1 MRDGHRRSFFRRF
14 VSILACVVVFCTT
27 YALLLPAITLEKTAA
42 CGIEEHQHDDSCYEN
57 KLTCGLKETEGHSHT
72 EDCYDI
78 HSQIICKIEEHAHT
92 GACFD
97 KNGNLTCALEEHTHD
112 SGCFRED
119 RVLSCKKEEAEP
131 HHHSDAC
138 YEKVLTC
145 LKDIHT
151 HSAACYPVKGEAEVS
166 VSEEADVY
174 STEEAESP
182 VLDDNDIPPLF
193 QQMLTDATSLYT
205 LSGDKPSEDM
215 LSGNEEEDEE
225 AVWTRVD
232 ENDIAEVHA
241 TDIVRLYYA
250 YTIPEGTLDAS
261 NSEFRLSLPP
271 NVYLTDEQIETNNAM
286 NDGRGAQALEGTRTP
301 DEAPTDPEGVSAWVT
316 FENVYEDIDDD
327 TYEDIEAKSPSL
339 LEQDVVLTF
348 DEYSIEKNRKTYD
361 NDGALISDGEKIN
374 GFFSIDVTADQIQF
388 DQNDENLEA
397 QITLVE
403 KDSELDIEPICR
415 TLRLVE
421 EDATEEEV
429 SEEEVL
435 EEKEL
440 EAEEA
445 EGEKT
450 EEETISEAGNNPEE
464 AAEKETESGPEE
476 EKEEEKEE
484 KTGKD
489 LEDITEAEAESNSE
503 EEMEA
508 EAGSNSEGE
517 LEEAEAESI
526 SKEKLEEAEE
536 KSEETSE
543 TDILVFKG
551 PDYTVTAT
559 YTEDAGIP
567 AGASLV
573 VQEITEETEGFDY
586 EDYCAQAEE
595 AIAQKTAE
603 STSWIRLFD
612 ISIVTQYGEKLDPQ
626 DAVSVQITYRE
637 TPAQRE
643 TDRLRTVHFAGKEET
658 PQVIG
663 DTSQPIAEPLDQV
676 NFKTNSFSV
685 FAIVGTTIEKTVLAS
700 DGHNYKVSVS
710 YGIEAD
716 IPDDVKLEVEEILPG
731 NKKGLEDGIDS
742 SSFYDEYIAKT
753 ENALGWE
760 AGSASYARVFDISIV
775 KGEEKVQPAEGTKVD
790 VRIELADAKEQHKLN
805 VVHFADDRDEGDVV
819 ANSTENEQKGA
830 VVEFP
835 AEGFSV
841 YVIADHEGG
850 DIITPR
856 VEFHFLDSDY
866 TEVSEGTGYT
876 YSAEPYSFVN
886 KAGEYQTTQILKDGE
901 GLEQIT
907 NPRNKTDPDRYFYG
921 WYVVDSNSNPDES
934 PVVYTWTED
943 PVRIIE
949 ETPISIS
956 IDGTMVTWTL
966 GEASGSGIVDE
977 DGCIHVYLAPI
988 YEDYY
993 FVNFHIGPKE
1003 DLGTEEQPGLAHSLM
1018 TRKLIVLGSDGETN
1032 VRIGNVQAPSPDA
1045 VHKIFAGWE
1054 TVKSEGGNLITERIY
1069 PTIDLEGNEISNPE
1083 GEDGYYINVTEE
1095 KDIDLY
1101 PVYAEARWVYF
1112 HTGESGNGATYVG
1125 AKYLLTSDDIQPGE
1139 VNPYYFETLP
1149 VSQRNGYNFDGWYI
1163 DKDGEEN
1170 GTGDRITDENGN
1182 LVDNFVKY
1190 DTDGTTKLYE
1200 IVDGKLYFYKAMTD
1214 LHLYAKWEEVEDSS
1228 FNVIIW
1234 RQKVTDNKNAADE
1247 EKTYDYVDSETIACN
1262 SGLTLQQVINSGKLS
1277 NYIANGVNGKYT
1289 GFTYRTTDM
1298 STETVKGDKT
1308 TVVNVYYDRNLMT
1321 INWRNGNNAQN
1332 VPAYVYT
1339 ETDAN
1344 SGELYGWVNGQ
1355 YVPLT
1360 VSQGSDYHTYT
1371 YSPTYSATAETGNE
1385 TYYGIVDGQYVQLA
1399 AEPQYAYSFGYNR
1412 FDETTSDNGAQYAL
1426 VEGEYV
1432 DLTRVD
1438 DSTYTWTPRYAYTGS
1453 NNADQTMFGVVNG
1466 SYVSLTREQT
1476 RFYVTST
1483 NEAWPGTRYAQ
1494 ATDNTVTQY
1503 GIVGGQ
1509 LVQLTRSGSLI
1520 SGYSWS
1526 YNGQAYTGTR
1536 YKESTANNNT
1546 YAFVN
1551 GQMLGVTRAGSNFY
1565 YYSYN
1570 GEVYSTYRNNT
1581 TYGGTRYTRSNYSG
1595 PALPEGTVRYK
1606 MNGSAYTAA
1615 TDNEGTQYYYDGTG
1629 YVELVRNG
1637 NTSFYW
1643 QYLNDGN
1650 NVMLSDSD
1658 TRYVYSNNS
1667 SDYTR
1672 QRLTRSGSNWWNY
1685 TYTATDAETEDL
1697 YGIDDRGGHVPLGRS
1712 QTVAG
1717 YKYYYN
1723 GEEYTKTRYIKN
1735 DTLTAYTGTRYLD
1748 AGGTAPV
1755 TEHGSGQYGKDANG
1769 VFVELDYSSGPT
1781 YFWTYTDEEGVSH
1794 TYTGKRYTRTTQNIS
1809 SFTGLYG
1816 QKLEQ
1821 NGYTWPSSYT
1831 WYSGTNSSGSRLT
1844 FLDAFLFEGLSGV
1857 SSNNTVLTLYRGN
1870 TQSGGSVNFYKQN
1883 LDGSWPSESVNS
1895 VQTSG
1900 GNFSI
1905 TDKYAGFT
1913 AYQYKTGNYSE
1924 TGWITLGTPSGGS
1937 YASVSSANS
1946 LRIRFRRNSYTLTF
1960 DTNYP
1965 YDTVIYFDSE
1975 QWTPGDYSGDIEGT
1989 RDKNLL
1995 YEASLAEYGSTGSDY
2010 WVPKAPDH
2018 YIFDGWYE
2026 DATCTVPFNFNST
2039 MPAANKVVYAKW
2051 TPETFRVHINPNG
2064 AEIDHI
2070 NHNGTPTFRADL
2082 NYYYDDKATYIN
2094 ADYGTSV
2101 VEYTLDR
2108 EYVPI
2113 SDAVAQTMDP
2123 NAVYY
2128 YIYSP
2133 YYENTG
2139 RGLPADLRN
2148 ALYVTENE
2156 LDSYYQ
2162 YYVDLITA
2170 LKASNPE
2177 RYNEVTILGPA
2188 AWRNDYV
2195 STQKYRKKY
2204 ANERYEFLGW
2214 FKDDETMPY
2223 NFSDPV
2229 EESFTLTA
2237 HWRLDGGYSVMYTPE
2252 FIMPD
2257 GTLINGNIESLQDPQ
2272 GDAAYADQATTT
2284 ILHQPTALTA
2294 NGAPVEDDSYIFR
2307 GWRLVS
2313 IGGTPENPIY
2323 VPLEENKYYQ
2333 EGDVFTIEAKNA
2345 NPSGII
2351 YLQAVYEEKD
2361 SSYRRPEIANL
2372 ILDAN
2377 SGFITTD
2384 GETELGANQNLDRIG
2399 DVGTVALDAAEDQI
2413 IFGDLQ
2419 SNIAV
2424 HVDDYAVDPNY
2435 FKHPNGYFLLGF
2447 DDEPDEKDYVA
2458 TYAADSIISVSRT
2471 DEETIYAVWEPMVY
2485 INFVNNTEVD
2495 DVTFGISSEDSNALY
2510 VVNLA
2515 SGTHER
2521 VSLTDL
2527 GNITVK
2533 KGETIRLA
2541 VPYGAE
2547 KNITISGTNTLGA
2560 GQVLYVDSTITGDFS
2575 DQGRFTDPSQ
2585 VMADN
2590 GQVFAISDRMVVDS
2604 TGITVTFTADQHDR
2618 TLILDDNYEGGNT
2631 QEIYFSNSE
2640 IASATTTLPSTSTRF
2655 GYELKGWAVSKE
2667 RADSGIKDYDPGFV
2681 LGGLDSFFGDELIKT
2696 LYAVW
2701 EAKSEASTVYIYKTV
2716 PKPGSQSQQFQ
2727 YNVAVSGTHT
2737 RTGYTQKGNVS
2748 ASGTFILK
2756 SGEYAKLYTEAFLG
2770 SSDLEAYLRI
2780 TITVYDTKGNVDGNK
2795 VITASTSYGSGNR
2808 RQGSFNSTEN
2818 ISVQEEA
2825 ALNYDPSVEIAATTV
2840 DTLNKTIHAEGNDK
2854 VTWEDTFAG
2863 GTVIYTNN
2871 RQPSD
2876 ITVKKNLVGNIA
2888 AGAFSYSASYTLDDV
2903 TTDLGTFT
2911 VSSTSET
2918 GYILEKIPVGAV
2930 LTITEAEDNSYEV
2943 STAFENGSTDT
2954 DNASNIVS
2962 FNVPNGGET
2971 VTYTNTLKSYPVKIV
2986 KVNQDGEADLEH
2998 GNGVEARFD
3007 MSQDGSNIVSGKYT
3021 TPTDNV
3027 IYDSAHDGNL
3037 YVGTYTL
3044 TETWT
3049 QPGYLGLNAPVTLTL
3064 RGDGTLTSDTS
3075 EAVVTGNE
3083 TEGFVVSVINR
3094 ATKNVTVRKI
3104 LKDPLVSQRTFKFTA
3119 SYTIGN
3125 VTEAFPDFSILSSN
3139 DLSGT
3144 HILTVPV
3151 GATLDVTED
3160 STGLTDVYTT
3170 QVAVE
3175 GENSTTS
3182 NTITINNVQNTAELT
3197 FTNTRK
3203 TAQITVVKQMSDE
3216 TDELSF
3222 PFTAILKNGATP
3234 IEQYLVY
3241 TVTEGGNEIEHKT
3254 DHSGQ
3259 VPFELSHGQ
3268 SQVLTV
3274 PAGAVLVLSET
3285 TNDYIA
3291 DITSTTGASD
3301 ADSEDNSFTLTVS
3314 GDDRIT
3320 FLNQPKGASVLLRK
3334 IGYDN
3339 RDESSWNL
3347 QGATFKIYTD
3357 SDKSNGSLVTL
3368 DGRSEFT
3375 SDEDGLLYE
3384 GIIPAGTYYLDETN
3398 VPAGYNNPPGMY
3410 VLTVSNGIVTL
3421 NSTVTIGTPD
3431 LNHWI
3436 TSETDPVTG
3445 KTTYIVSIRNTT
3457 GVVLPSTG
3465 GLGTDLIYLL
3475 GIILTSL
3482 AGLGLVMR
3490 KRRRAI

>member
-1 MRDGHRRSFFRRF
+1 MKKRIRRYLRDGHRRSFFRRF

-57 KLTCGLKETEGHSHT
+57 KLTCGLKETEGHSHS

-92 GACFD
+92 GDCFD

-119 RVLSCKKEEAEP
+119 RVLSYKKEEAEP

-145 LKDIHT
+145 GVGVHT
-151 HSAACYPVKGEAEVS
+151 HSASCYSAQGEAEVS
-166 VSEEADVY
+166 MLEEADIY
-174 STEEAESP
+174 STGEAESP
-182 VLDDNDIPPLF
+182 ALEEDIPALEEAEFPEPEKAAASLHF

-205 LSGDKPSEDM
+205 LSGGTFAGERLVGNTSPEDTSSEDTPPGET
-215 LSGNEEEDEE
+215 LSGDTTTGNELPEEGEETETDE
-225 AVWTRVD
+225 AVWIRVN
-232 ENDIAEVHA
+232 ENDTAEVHA
-241 TDIVRLYYA
+241 ADTVRLYYA
-250 YTIPEGTLDAS
+250 YTIPAGTLDAS
-261 NSEFRLSLPP
+261 NAEFRFPLPS

-286 NDGRGAQALEGTRTP
+286 NDGRGTQALEGTRTP
-301 DEAPTDPEGVSAWVT
+301 DEAPVDPEDVSAWVT
-316 FENVYEDIDDD
+316 FENVYDDIDND
-327 TYEDIEAKSPSL
+327 TYEDIEVKDSIL
-339 LEQDVVLTF
+339 LEQDAVLTF

-361 NDGALISDGEKIN
+361 NDGALISNGEKIS

-403 KDSELDIEPICR
+403 KDYELDIEPIRR

-421 EDATEEEV
+421 EDETEEEI
-429 SEEEVL
+429 
-435 EEKEL
+435 
-440 EAEEA
+440 
-445 EGEKT
+445 
-450 EEETISEAGNNPEE
+450 ISEAGNDQEE
-464 AAEKETESGPEE
+464 AAEKETESDPEE
-476 EKEEEKEE
+476 EIKEE
-484 KTGKD
+484 TGKD
-489 LEDITEAEAESNSE
+489 IGDVTEAEAESDPEEETEEETGKDIGEVTEAEAESDSE
-503 EEMEA
+503 EETQA
-508 EAGSNSEGE
+508 EAGSNSEE
-517 LEEAEAESI
+517 ETEAEAESI
-526 SKEKLEEAEE
+526 SEE
-536 KSEETSE
+536 KIEEVGENPKETSE
-543 TDILVFKG
+543 AGVLIFKG
-551 PDYTVTAT
+551 PDYTVSAT

-573 VQEITEETEGFDY
+573 VQEITKETEGFDY

-595 AIAQKTAE
+595 AIAQETAE

-626 DAVSVQITYRE
+626 DTVSVQITYRE
-637 TPAQRE
+637 APAQGE

-700 DGHNYKVSVS
+700 DGYNYKVSVS

-731 NKKGLEDGIDS
+731 NKKGLEDGIDNP
-742 SSFYDEYIAKT
+742 SFYDEFIAKT
-753 ENALGWE
+753 ENVLGWE

-1069 PTIDLEGNEISNPE
+1069 PTLDLEGNEISNPE

-1095 KDIDLY
+1095 KNIDLY

-1125 AKYLLTSDDIQPGE
+1125 AKYLLTSDDVQPGE
-1139 VNPYYFETLP
+1139 ENPYYFETMP
-1149 VSQRNGYNFDGWYI
+1149 VSQRNGYNFVGWFTE
-1163 DKDGEEN
+1163 KDEDEN
-1170 GTGDRITDENGN
+1170 GVGQRITDAQGKVVPN
-1182 LVDNFVKY
+1182 DFVKY
-1190 DTDGTTKLYE
+1190 DTDGITKLYE
-1200 IVDGKLYFYKAMTD
+1200 IVDGKLYFYKAMAE
-1214 LHLYAKWEEVEDSS
+1214 LHLYAKWEEKPRTSY
-1228 FNVIIW
+1228 NVIVW
-1234 RQKVTDNKNAADE
+1234 RQKVTDNKTASDV
-1247 EKTYDYVDSETIACN
+1247 EKQYDYYTSETILTD
-1262 SGLTLQQVINSGKLS
+1262 SGQTLEQLQGKGDLYTYQ
-1277 NYIANGVNGKYT
+1277 NYNGGEFT
-1289 GFTYRTTDM
+1289 GFHYSRTKM
-1298 STETVKGDKT
+1298 NSNTVASDKT
-1308 TVVNVYYDRNLMT
+1308 TVVNVYYDRNFMT
-1321 INWRNGNNAQN
+1321 INYIGN
-1332 VPAYVYT
+1332 VTGSGTIYVYT
-1339 ETDAN
+1339 PSTGT
-1344 SGELYGWVNGQ
+1344 STTTRYYGLVNGE
-1355 YVPLT
+1355 YVELT
-1360 VSQGSDYHTYT
+1360 RGNNYTTYT
-1371 YSPTYSATAETGNE
+1371 YTTQYTYTQNNNPYYS
-1385 TYYGIVDGQYVQLA
+1385 YPSYDYSDRYGIV
-1399 AEPQYAYSFGYNR
+1399 N
-1412 FDETTSDNGAQYAL
+1412 
-1426 VEGEYV
+1426 GEYIRIYWNNNAWRTENNWNGPV
-1432 DLTRVD
+1432 YDGNRYSRSTGTVYIGERFTR
-1438 DSTYTWTPRYAYTGS
+1438 SGSRPPYTYTSTDSNTG
-1453 NNADQTMFGVVNG
+1453 
-1466 SYVSLTREQT
+1466 
-1476 RFYVTST
+1476 
-1483 NEAWPGTRYAQ
+1483 
-1494 ATDNTVTQY
+1494 TQY
-1503 GIVGGQ
+1503 GIMNGGH
-1509 LVQLTRSGSLI
+1509 VQLNRTSSTEYNWTYTRNGV
-1520 SGYSWS
+1520 S
-1526 YNGQAYTGTR
+1526 Y
-1536 YKESTANNNT
+1536 T
-1546 YAFVN
+1546 YN
-1551 GQMLGVTRAGSNFY
+1551 
-1565 YYSYN
+1565 
-1570 GEVYSTYRNNT
+1570 
-1581 TYGGTRYTRSNYSG
+1581 GTRYTR
-1595 PALPEGTVRYK
+1595 A
-1606 MNGSAYTAA
+1606 
-1615 TDNEGTQYYYDGTG
+1615 
-1629 YVELVRNG
+1629 
-1637 NTSFYW
+1637 
-1643 QYLNDGN
+1643 
-1650 NVMLSDSD
+1650 
-1658 TRYVYSNNS
+1658 
-1667 SDYTR
+1667 
-1672 QRLTRSGSNWWNY
+1672 
-1685 TYTATDAETEDL
+1685 
-1697 YGIDDRGGHVPLGRS
+1697 S
-1712 QTVAG
+1712 QTG
-1717 YKYYYN
+1717 
-1723 GEEYTKTRYIKN
+1723 I
-1735 DTLTAYTGTRYLD
+1735 
-1748 AGGTAPV
+1748 
-1755 TEHGSGQYGKDANG
+1755 QY
-1769 VFVELDYSSGPT
+1769 
-1781 YFWTYTDEEGVSH
+1781 
-1794 TYTGKRYTRTTQNIS
+1794 
-1809 SFTGLYG
+1809 TGLYG
-1816 QKLEQ
+1816 QTLAQ
-1821 NGYTWPSSYT
+1821 NEYTWPAGN
-1831 WYSGTNSSGSRLT
+1831 WFSGSGGTGSRLT
-1844 FLDAFLFEGLSGV
+1844 FLDAFIFDGLTYATDDKSKV
-1857 SSNNTVLTLYRGN
+1857 TLYSGTAN
-1870 TQSGGSVNFYKQN
+1870 TGRTVYFYKQN
-1883 LDGSWPSESVNS
+1883 ADGTWPTEATNRVAVANNS
-1895 VQTSG
+1895 
-1900 GNFSI
+1900 NFTI
-1905 TDKYAGFT
+1905 TDKYNGFT
-1913 AYQYKTGNYSE
+1913 AYAYSMNG
-1924 TGWITLGTPSGGS
+1924 TTYTMLGDP
-1937 YASVSSANS
+1937 NS
-1946 LRIRFRRNSYTLTF
+1946 NGEYGTFSTSNNLHIRFERNTYNLTF
-1960 DTNYP
+1960 DINYP
-1965 YDTVIYFDSE
+1965 NLAGVT
-1975 QWTPGDYSGDIEGT
+1975 YSNGKDEN
-1989 RDKNLL
+1989 RKSFALF
-1995 YEASLAEYGSTGSDY
+1995 EESLIAYGLGGSDY

-2082 NYYYDDKATYIN
+2082 DYYYDDKATYIN

-2113 SDAVAQTMDP
+2113 SDAVAQTLDP
-2123 NAVYY
+2123 SAVYY

-2148 ALYVTENE
+2148 ALYVTESE

-2162 YYVDLITA
+2162 YYVDLITT

-2372 ILDAN
+2372 IIDAN

-2547 KNITISGTNTLGA
+2547 KNITISGTNTLGP
-2560 GQVLYVDSTITGDFS
+2560 GQVLLWDSKVTIDNTTYD
-2575 DQGRFTDPSQ
+2575 T
-2585 VMADN
+2585 ADN
-2590 GQVFAISDRMVVDS
+2590 VTTGYTHSVDENTHSHLLAKGQTDNNEEFLFDESMIVNE
-2604 TGITVTFTADQHDR
+2604 TGVTVTFTAIQHDR
-2618 TLILDDNYEGGNT
+2618 TLVLHDNYRENT
-2631 QEIYFSNSE
+2631 QEIYFADSQMNSD
-2640 IASATTTLPSTSTRF
+2640 AFDLPTPSTRI
-2655 GYELKGWAVSKE
+2655 GYEFVGWDTE
-2667 RADSGIKDYDPGFV
+2667 RLPDNTEEIPDYPVGTDIDNI
-2681 LGGLDSFFGDELIKT
+2681 GGFFGDEQIKT

-2701 EAKSEASTVYIYKTV
+2701 KAKAERGETYIYKLVPEPGDQNRDFVFTV
-2716 PKPGSQSQQFQ
+2716 SISGSYRQDSNNSVVSLTSNNNTSGNQLTENCTLSHGQYLVVTTSKEIGVVNTNGKPWIQAVIQKYDKGEGQSLETKTVRWESP
-2727 YNVAVSGTHT
+2727 NNILGTVT
-2737 RTGYTQKGNVS
+2737 FDNY
-2748 ASGTFILK
+2748 TFI
-2756 SGEYAKLYTEAFLG
+2756 
-2770 SSDLEAYLRI
+2770 
-2780 TITVYDTKGNVDGNK
+2780 NV
-2795 VITASTSYGSGNR
+2795 
-2808 RQGSFNSTEN
+2808 TEN
-2818 ISVQEEA
+2818 DYRTDFYNTELEKA
-2825 ALNYDPSVEIAATTV
+2825 AETQPNVLIMSQ
-2840 DTLNKTIHAEGNDK
+2840 NDRR
-2854 VTWEDTFAG
+2854 VRWTNTDAG
-2863 GTVIYTNN
+2863 GTVFYNN
-2871 RQPSD
+2871 IRQTADVS
-2876 ITVKKNLVGNIA
+2876 VKKNLVGSTA
-2888 AGAFSYSASYTLDDV
+2888 AGAFSYSAGYTLEDV

-2943 STAFENGSTDT
+2943 STVFEKGSTDT

-2971 VTYTNTLKSYPVKIV
+2971 VTYTNILKSYPVRIV

-3027 IYDSAHDGNL
+3027 VFDSAHDGNL
-3037 YVGTYTL
+3037 SVGTYTL

-3119 SYTIGN
+3119 TYTIGN

-3301 ADSEDNSFTLTVS
+3301 ADSDDNSFTLTVT

-3339 RDESSWNL
+3339 RDESFWIL

-3375 SDEDGLLYE
+3375 SDEEGLLYE
-3384 GIIPAGTYYLDETN
+3384 GLIPAGTYYLDETN
-3398 VPAGYNNPPGMY
+3398 VPAGYNSPPGMY

-3465 GLGTDLIYLL
+3465 GPGTDLIYLL

-3490 KRRRAI
+3490 KRRGAI